1 MKRIIA
7 GILSAAML
15 LSTGATAF
23 AAETELVN
31 GEYVAVVNMYQEGK
45 TESETLS
52 MCDPLFGSQADIT
65 IADGEATIKLYVANP
80 IPKFGEF
87 TNGTV
92 NQLTTVVGETT
103 YTATLDVQAAEAV
116 YFDTA
121 NTMFGIEAGAYYQ
134 SDIVTFVLPVEAF
147 EAEWLDVHAFVAA
160 VMESFVDFDFV
171 MSDLTLVSAAE
182 TVDVQE
188 VPVTA
193 TVLENQTTYTVT
205 VPATLGLGTL
215 SATEDK
221 VVDYSVDVTVNAGN
235 DGKAVQVT
243 SDAEGEL
250 AAGNAT
256 IAFGNNFGTQTF
268 AQTGTGAGTLSV
280 EAANVAG
287 VASGDYAGTI
297 NFEISMVEA
306 N

>member
-1 MKRIIA
+1 MKRILA

-23 AAETELVN
+23 AADTELVN
-31 GEYVAVVNMYQEGK
+31 GEYVADVNMYQEGK
-45 TESETLS
+45 VESETLS
-52 MCDPLFGSQADIT
+52 MCNSLFGTQADIT

-80 IPKFGEF
+80 IPAFGDFEE
-87 TNGTV
+87 GTI
-92 NQLTTVVGETT
+92 NQVTTVVDETT
-103 YTATLDVQAAEAV
+103 YTATIGVQGADAI
-116 YFDTA
+116 YFDTTA
-121 NTMFGIEAGAYYQ
+121 TMFGIEAGNYYQ
-134 SDIVTFVLPVEAF
+134 SDVLTFVLPVEAF
-147 EAEWLDVHAFVAA
+147 EAEWLDVNAYVAA
-160 VMESFVDFDFV
+160 VMENFVDFDFV
-171 MSDLTLVSAAE
+171 MSNLTLVNAAE

-221 VVDYSVDVTVNAGN
+221 AVDYAVDVTVNAGN
-235 DGKAVQVT
+235 DGRAVQVT

-250 AAGNAT
+250 AAGNTT
-256 IAFGNNFGTQTF
+256 IAFANNFGTQTF

-287 VASGDYAGTI
+287 VASGDYTGTI
-297 NFEISMVEA
+297 NFAISMVEA